1 MQVETQKSARE
12 TRYKIAATDS
22 YLASLVSCLV
32 SHLETRKLSLFPL
45 NNYFKALQPIDLD
58 RKSLYYQC
66 ILFCLCLCAMG

>member
-32 SHLETRKLSLFPL
+32 SHLETRKLSS
-45 NNYFKALQPIDLD
+45 Q
-58 RKSLYYQC
+58 
-66 ILFCLCLCAMG
+66 